1 MKTLILSLVL
11 ICAVGIARAQLT
23 PDEQTFAK
31 GLDPAAQ
38 TKYTATREYFH
49 RAAAIINK
57 TAEPT
62 TLGRKPQEFDAQY
75 LKPDEAATITKARD
89 LSNIELMK
97 GISIA
102 APASSGL
109 PAAQGV
115 LTSDEEN
122 YAKGLNAVDRERY
135 QATREYVHK
144 AVAIVNKTAD
154 PASFGLRPKTYDTK
168 YLKSDEAKIVR
179 QAREMS
185 NTALLKG
192 IKIK

>member
-62 TLGRKPQEFDAQY
+62 TLGRKPQ
-75 LKPDEAATITKARD
+75 AATITKARD